1 MEDDKVAV
9 KPSRFKRVCVFV
21 VAVKAKGI
29 VIAMLL
35 LNLAKNWSRGGWI
48 LFIVGEG
55 HVIGVIPKTLMSK
68 ELTGET
74 VGEVRPVADMHQ
86 RKAEMARNSDCF
98 IALPGG
104 YGTLEELLEVITW
117 AQLGIHDK
125 PVGLLNVDGYYNY
138 LLTFI
143 DKAVDDGF
151 IMPSQRSIIVSA
163 PSAKELVQKL
173 EEYVPVHDGVVAKA
187 KWEAEQ
193 MELNASLHTE
203 IAR

>member
-1 MEDDKVAV
+1 M
-9 KPSRFKRVCVFV
+9 
-21 VAVKAKGI
+21 
-29 VIAMLL
+29 
-35 LNLAKNWSRGGWI
+35 
-48 LFIVGEG
+48 
-55 HVIGVIPKTLMSK
+55 
-68 ELTGET
+68 
-74 VGEVRPVADMHQ
+74 
-86 RKAEMARNSDCF
+86 
-98 IALPGG
+98 
-104 YGTLEELLEVITW
+104 
-117 AQLGIHDK
+117 
-125 PVGLLNVDGYYNY
+125 DGYYNY

-173 EEYVPVHDGVVAKA
+173 EVGSCDHIILVLLCVFFQIFFFIWQEYVPLHDGVVAKA